1 MEGRGG
7 EGREERGGR
16 RSCTADYVALARDV
30 PCGVHFECSQPLCA
44 CECGYLFLSF
54 AAVAFSG
61 GCDSAALLGVA
72 RELFSKRVTA
82 VTVDHRWAGV
92 SCDTTDT

>member
-1 MEGRGG
+1 MLIVLHWQDIHA
-7 EGREERGGR
+7 
-16 RSCTADYVALARDV
+16 TACIRTAVTLRL
-30 PCGVHFECSQPLCA
+30 SA
-44 CECGYLFLSF
+44 CECVCLSF

-72 RELFSKRVTA
+72 REIFSKGVTA

-92 SCDTTDT
+92 SCDHHVTNMPADKVSPQVTSREYP